1 MSKASGFFK
10 TLSGSP
16 LEIREVWASN
26 LEEEMENIQ
35 DILEKYPYVAM
46 VCLHKS
52 PILLEVIVVNTILL
66 TKYESLTVITTGYGI
81 SRSCC
86 TTQR

>member
-46 VCLHKS
+46 VC
-52 PILLEVIVVNTILL
+52 PILLIIIVMN
-66 TKYESLTVITTGYGI
+66 I
-81 SRSCC
+81 SMNGNSMLC
-86 TTQR
+86 